1 MTAKRMAVVLMGILV
16 GAGITLGIMA
26 VFAEQGLKNYGL
38 PNFLLTSLCFGA
50 AAVIALDYV
59 LNTGLLK
66 R

>member
-1 MTAKRMAVVLMGILV
+1 MTAKRVAVVLMGILV

-59 LNTGLLK
+59 LNTNLLK